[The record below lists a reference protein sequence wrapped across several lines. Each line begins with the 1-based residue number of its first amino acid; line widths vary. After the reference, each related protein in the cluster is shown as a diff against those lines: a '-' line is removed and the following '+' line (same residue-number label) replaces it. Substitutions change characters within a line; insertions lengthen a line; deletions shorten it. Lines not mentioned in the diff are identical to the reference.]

1 MATAAPDPSPFPAPA
16 PPNADELRAA
26 FGGAERHMVGIE
38 DEVMLLD
45 PDSFELVGRAWQV
58 LDLLG
63 PDETRFKLELPA
75 SQLEIVT
82 PPTSDLDALA
92 ASLFERRRVLAGA
105 AEGVA
110 RLACAGVHPFSPG
123 VGELNQLERYEQTIA
138 EHGPIAARQLVCAL
152 QVHVGVGDP
161 DRALAVYNAARSYL
175 PLLAALA
182 ANAPFYEGVDTGLA
196 SVRPIICELL
206 PRQGVPPVISSW
218 KAFADVLRWGAASG
232 AFPTARTWWWEL
244 RPHVGYGTLEFRVPD
259 GQATVGDAIAIAA
272 VVQALVA
279 WLGERHD
286 AGEVLP
292 VAESWQIAQNRWSAC
307 RHGVE
312 GTMADLAAGGAAR
325 PTRAFLRE
333 LLDALAGPAAALGS
347 EAWLSRA
354 AGLITANGAIAQRR
368 VASAEGGDA
377 RGAAAWLAERFLAI
391 PSG

>member
-1 MATAAPDPSPFPAPA
+1 
-16 PPNADELRAA
+16 
-26 FGGAERHMVGIE
+26 VGIE

-45 PDSFELVGRAWQV
+45 PRSFELVGRAQRV
-58 LDLLG
+58 LDLL
-63 PDETRFKLELPA
+63 DREEDRFKLELPA

-82 PPTSDLDALA
+82 APSGDLDALA
-92 ASLFERRRVLAGA
+92 ADLFERRRVLAGA

-123 VGELNQLERYEQTIA
+123 IGELNQLERYEQTIA

-196 SVRPIICELL
+196 SVRPKLCELL
-206 PRQGVPPVISSW
+206 PRQGVPPLISSW
-218 KAFADVLRWGAASG
+218 EAFAGVLRWGAASG
-232 AFPTARTWWWEL
+232 AFPSARTWWWEL
-244 RPHVGYGTLEFRVPD
+244 RPHVSYGTLEFRVPD
-259 GQATVGDAIAIAA
+259 GQTTVGDAITIAA

-279 WLGERHD
+279 WLGGRHD
-286 AGEVLP
+286 AGESLP

-312 GTMADLAAGGAAR
+312 GTMADLGPGAGGVAG
-325 PTRAFLRE
+325 PTRRFLSE
-333 LLDALAGPAAALGS
+333 LLDALADTSLALGS
-347 EAWLSRA
+347 ERWLERA
-354 AGLITANGAIAQRR
+354 RGLVATNGAIAQRG
-368 VASAEGGDA
+368 VAAFEGG
-377 RGAAAWLAERFLAI
+377 GAPAVAAWLAECFLQP